1 MRLVQ
6 LESPYAGD
14 VAGNKAYLQECIRDC
29 VRRGES
35 PYASH
40 QMLTEAFN
48 DLDPHERELGI
59 SVGFAWRRVAAVT
72 VFYVD
77 RGWSRGMR
85 QALDECQNN
94 GLPYEERRIHADAG

>member
-1 MRLVQ
+1 MELKLVV
-6 LESPYAGD
+6 LESPYSGD
-14 VAGNKAYLQECIRDC
+14 VVSNKAYLQECIRDC

-48 DLDPHERELGI
+48 DLDPHERALGI
-59 SVGFAWRRVAAVT
+59 TVGFAWRRVAAIT

-85 QALDECQNN
+85 LALDDCESN
-94 GLPYEERRIHADAG
+94 GLPYEERTLP